1 MSMTNIFMNL
11 AFDTGYLVALYGLVT
26 LCVVTYSS
34 VRAAVW
40 RHNAPNHSIHQLKKW
55 IDLDDAYI
63 VDSLYRAIDRR
74 AAAPLGIAEL
84 VLLFWTGKQRPQ
96 QAHLDTLVAFL
107 LSNRQEQ
114 QQ

>member
-1 MSMTNIFMNL
+1 MTNIFMNL
-11 AFDTGYLVALYGLVT
+11 AHDTFYLVALYVLVT
-26 LCVVTYSS
+26 LCIATYSKA
-34 VRAAVW
+34 RAAVW
-40 RHNAPNHSIHQLKKW
+40 RHNAPNHTIHQLKKW

-63 VDSLYRAIDRR
+63 VDSLYKAIDRR
-74 AAAPLGIAEL
+74 AAAPLGVAEL

-107 LSNRQEQ
+107 LCNRQEQ